1 MQRCVLP
8 KTRALATYCKR
19 LSVGLL
25 ALALASPAFATLGGE
40 VSSVEIDRAEMNG
53 TVTVSRNQSYDVH
66 EIKAENGTILR
77 EYASPDGRVFGV
89 AWSGPFMP
97 DFGQLLG
104 TYLQRYSEGV
114 KAHHAAGP
122 GRRPLNIQQP
132 NFVLQNSGHMRSF
145 HGRAYDPQLLPQ
157 GVPGS
162 DIR

>member
-1 MQRCVLP
+1 MQRCVFLT
-8 KTRALATYCKR
+8 TRALATCLTG
-19 LSVGLL
+19 LSVIFLTL
-25 ALALASPAFATLGGE
+25 AFASPAFATLGGE
-40 VSSVEIDRAEMNG
+40 VSSVEIDRAQMNG
-53 TVTVSRNQSYDVH
+53 TVTVDRNQSYDVH

-104 TYLQRYSEGV
+104 TYLQPYSEGV

-132 NFVLQNSGHMRSF
+132 HFVFQNSGHMRSF
-145 HGRAYDPQLLPQ
+145 RGRAYDPQLLPQ
-157 GVPGS
+157 GVTGS
-162 DIR
+162 EIR